1 MPLLLL
7 SILAISS
14 LPKSSNVNNAV
25 IYITQRY
32 WATVQHDESDD
43 ISCKHL
49 SSFPVLDDYGIIKS
63 TRYNYVSFTL

>member
-14 LPKSSNVNNAV
+14 LPKSSNVNNVV
-25 IYITQRY
+25 IYKTQRY
-32 WATVQHDESDD
+32 WATVQHDKSDD

-49 SSFPVLDDYGIIKS
+49 SSFPS
-63 TRYNYVSFTL
+63 A

>member
-14 LPKSSNVNNAV
+14 LPKSSNVNSAV

-32 WATVQHDESDD
+32 WATNMIKAMTFRVNTY
-43 ISCKHL
+43 L
-49 SSFPVLDDYGIIKS
+49 VFPVLDDYGIIKS

>member
-49 SSFPVLDDYGIIKS
+49 SSFPSAWWLWY
-63 TRYNYVSFTL
+63 Y

>member
-49 SSFPVLDDYGIIKS
+49 SSFPS
-63 TRYNYVSFTL
+63 AW